1 MFFLET
7 QNKADCYGCR
17 ACELICPTKCIRMC
31 EDDEGFLYPV
41 REDSECIRC
50 DICRTVCPKANKSS
64 FLGTTDGFESRA
76 FMAVHKDEEVLYKS
90 ASGGLFSAIVSSF
103 CTENFAVFGVGFNE
117 HFKAIHSY
125 TETVLGTNIYRKSKY
140 IQSDVNDSYE
150 KVKKFL
156 QKGKRVLF
164 TGTPCQIAGLR
175 LYLKQQY
182 DNLLCVDLVCHGVPS
197 QKVFDHYIDYLQ
209 DKHRGYLS
217 SYEFRHKTNKSGT
230 WNSRNVRAEVG
241 NVVIV
246 ADALNDPYLRGFH
259 NALFCRPSCYECKFA
274 NPSRVS
280 DITMADFW
288 GVESLYHEENVHKG
302 VSVLLVNT
310 PKGLLLMDELSKH
323 MRIRQVDKT
332 FIIENNSQ
340 LKNPTNRHPKRT
352 EFFEN
357 LQTTRFDKLI
367 NRCVPKP
374 LLIRRIASRVLS
386 RKTKDF
392 IKRLIE

>member
-1 MFFLET
+1 
-7 QNKADCYGCR
+7 
-17 ACELICPTKCIRMC
+17 
-31 EDDEGFLYPV
+31 
-41 REDSECIRC
+41 
-50 DICRTVCPKANKSS
+50 
-64 FLGTTDGFESRA
+64 
-76 FMAVHKDEEVLYKS
+76 
-90 ASGGLFSAIVSSF
+90 
-103 CTENFAVFGVGFNE
+103 
-117 HFKAIHSY
+117 
-125 TETVLGTNIYRKSKY
+125 
-140 IQSDVNDSYE
+140 
-150 KVKKFL
+150 
-156 QKGKRVLF
+156 
-164 TGTPCQIAGLR
+164 
-175 LYLKQQY
+175 
-182 DNLLCVDLVCHGVPS
+182 
-197 QKVFDHYIDYLQ
+197 
-209 DKHRGYLS
+209 
-217 SYEFRHKTNKSGT
+217 
-230 WNSRNVRAEVG
+230 
-241 NVVIV
+241 
-246 ADALNDPYLRGFH
+246 
-259 NALFCRPSCYECKFA
+259 
-274 NPSRVS
+274 
-280 DITMADFW
+280 MADFW